1 MTTQYNVVTYGNLT
15 NNNGVLSGFSA
26 SNYAT
31 LPLNF
36 NPTLLYYDIVFKFNT
51 ANVSQEQVLFMVYNA
66 NNYTFPV
73 VNIEIFNSALYF
85 ETTSGEVQY
94 AEIIGITT
102 LSSNTD
108 YWVKV
113 NRNGNTYTL
122 YLSTD
127 GTTFV
132 SEGTYTT
139 NSHPPLD
146 NYKSLI
152 GLYYSSIDGFKLPFD
167 GGIDLNESYINIDN
181 IRWWQGVTVTSNVR
195 TRIQLRHDTAAN
207 WTSVNPVLL
216 DGEVGIETDTRKQK
230 IGDGSTAW
238 NSLPYDVGSTALQS
252 ITSSN
257 VTTALGYTPVNKA
270 GDTMSGNLTISKSN
284 PNFIVKDSRIDFT
297 TNPSSNIFSVF
308 SALKDA
314 NNVSVGEVW
323 HEYRTDGSHAI
334 FFQSRKSATDNNTY
348 STLKLGWDGS
358 GNRYAELNSKLLVGG
373 ILTVNGNATQQ
384 IIKNNID
391 YSTRTTA
398 GEVYSDLQFQN
409 YEGTRFNTIRSAI
422 TYDNTG
428 TANGSYMIFG
438 SNKLNNSFPDGIKL
452 FCDSNNN
459 LSCTFPKTTCC
470 DGQWVNTSVQ
480 LANNVSLP
488 IGADQEITYDLSS
501 AIPNNNYKYE
511 VVLNYGV
518 QTGNSSGAGLS
529 ANIIGSG
536 DSIWHRICDT
546 YARGSWYMVV
556 GGNIVVTVG
565 TTRTIKLH
573 YTTISKAGQLN
584 YLYVE
589 GYRRIGTNA

>member
-15 NNNGVLSGFSA
+15 NNNGVLSGFSG

-31 LPLNF
+31 IPLSF
-36 NPTLLYYDIVFKFNT
+36 NPVQRPFEVVFKFAGTNGVIW
-51 ANVSQEQVLFMVYNA
+51 NVGDLTTPRGHIDF
-66 NNYTFPV
+66 
-73 VNIEIFNSALYF
+73 EIYQSKL
-85 ETTSGEVQY
+85 Y
-94 AEIIGITT
+94 AEAAANSTLIWSIDGVTT
-102 LSSNTD
+102 LSPNTN
-108 YWVKV
+108 YWVKLAY
-113 NRNGNTYTL
+113 NGVDTYSL

-127 GTTFV
+127 GTTWNT
-132 SEGTYTT
+132 EGTVTSSAFLADGSTEY
-139 NSHPPLD
+139 N
-146 NYKSLI
+146 LI
-152 GLYYSSIDGFKLPFD
+152 GVQAENRGVITYPFD
-167 GGIDLNESYINIDN
+167 GSINLNESYINIDN
-181 IRWWQGVTVTSNVR
+181 IRWWQGVTSTSNVQ
-195 TRIQLRHDTAAN
+195 TRIQLRHDTSAN

-216 DGEVGIETDTRKQK
+216 AGEVGIETDTLKQK

-238 NSLPYDVGSTALQS
+238 NSLSYDAGSTALQS

-358 GNRYAELNSKLLVGG
+358 GNRYAELNSKLLVDG
-373 ILTVNGNATQQ
+373 ILTVMGNATQQ

-589 GYRRIGTNA
+589 GYRRIGTNS